1 MMRSE
6 RPARDLYLDAARDCL
21 LDVGWRRTTL
31 TEVARRSGVSRMT
44 IYRAW
49 PDMPTL
55 LGDLMTREWGE
66 LVAATLATEPDE
78 DDPARALAHALVAV
92 TRALR
97 DNEVFV
103 RLMELDPDLLLPY
116 LLARRGRSQQA
127 IIELLSARV
136 AAGQSTGRIRAG
148 DPTAIARSVVLAAH
162 GFVLSAQTMVG
173 DGVEP
178 DTLDAELALLVE
190 RGLRP

>member
-1 MMRSE
+1 
-6 RPARDLYLDAARDCL
+6 
-21 LDVGWRRTTL
+21 
-31 TEVARRSGVSRMT
+31 MT

-49 PDMPTL
+49 ADMPTL
-55 LGDLMTREWGE
+55 LGDLMTREWDE
-66 LVAATLATEPDE
+66 VVAATLATEPAE

-103 RLMELDPDLLLPY
+103 RLLELDPELLLPY

-127 IIELLSARV
+127 IVELLSAQV
-136 AAGQSTGRIRAG
+136 AAGQAVGRIRAG
-148 DPTAIARSVVLAAH
+148 DPVTIARSVVLAAH
-162 GFVLSAQTMVG
+162 GFVLSAQTMVD

-178 DTLDAELALLVE
+178 DDLDAELALLVE